1 MNVLVVNN
9 GPDTSASPHS
19 VRVTLPDG
27 ASTPGATFPSA
38 CTTSAQGTV
47 VTCTFP
53 PGLPALRTAT
63 VLIPVQIAPTAPVHS
78 ELSGGWV
85 HLSSAD
91 DAVSPLRDVE
101 FDIVTP

>member
-9 GPDTSASPHS
+9 GPDESASPHD
-19 VRVTLPDG
+19 VQVTLPSGATTTG
-27 ASTPGATFPSA
+27 ASFPSA

-47 VTCTFP
+47 VNCTFP

-63 VLIPVQIAPTAPVHS
+63 VLLPVQTSTTAPARS
-78 ELSGGWV
+78 ELTGGWV
-85 HLSSAD
+85 HLASAD

>member
-1 MNVLVVNN
+1 VNVLVVNN

-19 VRVTLPDG
+19 VQVTLPNGATTTG
-27 ASTPGATFPSA
+27 ASFPSA

-47 VTCTFP
+47 VICTFP

-63 VLIPVQIAPTAPVHS
+63 VLLPVQISATAPAHS
-78 ELSGGWV
+78 ELPGGWV